1 MTEISG
7 ERSEVSS
14 QKSGFSRGLTLT
26 PLPFALCFPVW
37 AQQTKKVPRIGYL
50 TLRASP
56 LDIDKALLQSLRD
69 LGYVD
74 GRNITIEYRWA
85 AGKTELLPTLA
96 EELVRL
102 KVDIIVVSSTPAA
115 QAAKNATRTIPIV
128 MTGTADPVG
137 TGLVASLARPG
148 GNVTGMSGILPELA
162 GKRLA
167 LLREIL
173 PKLSSVAFLAHG
185 GDPAHLLFIKEAQE
199 AAGRLGMKFQPVVI
213 NGFEEFESAFSSIV
227 KERTGALI
235 VQPLFVGNIDGGRR
249 IADLAVKNRLP
260 TISDGTRFAD
270 AGGLLFYGP
279 HRIDQYRRA
288 ATYVDKIL
296 RGAKPADLPVEQPMK
311 FEFVINL
318 KTAKQIG
325 VTIPQSVLFRADR
338 VIK

>member
-1 MTEISG
+1 MKNS
-7 ERSEVSS
+7 
-14 QKSGFSRGLTLT
+14 FFGLSLSAM
-26 PLPFALCFPVW
+26 LRALCLSAE
-37 AQQTKKVPRIGYL
+37 AQQPKKVPRIGYL

-56 LDIDKALLQSLRD
+56 TENDEAFLQGLRD
-69 LGYVD
+69 LGYTD
-74 GRNITIEYRWA
+74 GRNIAIENRWA
-85 AGKTELLPTLA
+85 GGKTDRLPALA

-102 KVDIIVVSSTPAA
+102 KVDIIVASSTPAV
-115 QAAKNATRTIPIV
+115 QAAKNATKTIPIV

-148 GNVTGMSGILPELA
+148 GNITGLSGILPELA
-162 GKRLA
+162 GKRMG

-173 PKLSSVAFLAHG
+173 PKLSRVAFLAHG
-185 GDPAHLLFIKEAQE
+185 GDPAHILFIKEAQE
-199 AAGRLGMKFQPVVI
+199 AAGRLGMKLQPVVI
-213 NGFEEFESAFSSIV
+213 GGSEEFESAFSAMI
-227 KERTGALI
+227 KERAGALV
-235 VQPLFVGNIDGGRR
+235 VQPLFIGFLLQGRR
-249 IADLAVKNRLP
+249 IADLAAKNRLP
-260 TISDGTRFAD
+260 TVSDGSQFAD

-279 HRIDQYRRA
+279 HRLDQYRRA
-288 ATYVDKIL
+288 AAYVDKIL